1 MPAGDTTCGG
11 QPLPLQGMSAE
22 KVRRHRATE
31 QAFSYAEPERDRKE
45 SCTGYLA
52 NYIEEPCR
60 YGKAGVSLQRTKH
73 TIMETKH
80 QNIPAGWA
88 VCFLTGCRR
97 KQECLR
103 YQAGLNL
110 PDDVETREAVVP
122 SVLKKERC
130 PRFLKTETEHVAY
143 GFTRI
148 FYDVKSRHI
157 ADMRSAIRAYLGGR
171 GTYYRY
177 LHGEQAL
184 MPEQQQWIRR
194 LFADYGYPGKV
205 EFDRYEDQPRLYATD
220 S

>member
-1 MPAGDTTCGG
+1 MPAKNYTKNTFF
-11 QPLPLQGMSAE
+11 LS
-22 KVRRHRATE
+22 HT
-31 QAFSYAEPERDRKE
+31 AFS
-45 SCTGYLA
+45 
-52 NYIEEPCR
+52 R
-60 YGKAGVSLQRTKH
+60 YKDTHITPLSVSLQRTKH

-88 VCFLTGCRR
+88 VCFLAGCRR

-205 EFDRYEDQPRLYATD
+205 EFDRFLAQALKVAP
-220 S
+220 

>member
-1 MPAGDTTCGG
+1 
-11 QPLPLQGMSAE
+11 
-22 KVRRHRATE
+22 
-31 QAFSYAEPERDRKE
+31 
-45 SCTGYLA
+45 
-52 NYIEEPCR
+52 
-60 YGKAGVSLQRTKH
+60 
-73 TIMETKH
+73 METKH

-88 VCFLTGCRR
+88 ICFLTGCRR